1 MVEEILALK
10 KKGYTIKQIAQE
22 MDSTIGKVQYRL
34 RKLQSQQHTSAPKKE
49 MEYESH
55 QVSPIRNIPSSYEL
69 DRIVL
74 LPQGPESIYIY
85 WDLQSSTRHMVS
97 HHFRKPWS
105 ELNKKL
111 KVYDVSDLLFN
122 GHNSHWNIDI
132 SLPEMTDNWFL
143 NDLEAN
149 RTFIVD
155 FGIQPDSSDFFTVLR
170 SAPIETPRDESDSKR
185 LVAVERWKAGDCQ
198 SPEWLEQFSTY
209 SIYSLLK

>member
-1 MVEEILALK
+1 MEKILALK

-22 MDSTIGKVQYRL
+22 MDSTVGKVQYRL
-34 RKLQSQQHTSAPKKE
+34 RKLQSQQHTSVLKKE
-49 MEYESH
+49 KEFEAN
-55 QVSPIRNIPSSYEL
+55 QVRPISDIPFSYEL

-74 LPQGPESIYIY
+74 LPQGPEALYIY

-105 ELNKKL
+105 ELDKKL
-111 KVYDVSDLLFN
+111 RVYDVTDLIFN
-122 GHNSHWNIDI
+122 GHNSHSNMDI
-132 SLPEMTDNWFL
+132 ILPEMTDNWFL

-155 FGIQPDSSDFFTVLR
+155 FGIQPHSSDFFTVLR
-170 SAPIETPRDESDSKR
+170 SAPIETPRTESDSKR
-185 LVAVERWKAGDCQ
+185 QDAVEKWKTGDCR
-198 SPEWLEQFSTY
+198 SPEWFEQFSTY